1 MLEIASAIFF
11 WGGGAKYHYDYGI
24 FTVSIKVQS
33 RVFRSICDHSVFLA
47 RTNFKTNKKMGHDG
61 SVGVPGNKKTAINR
75 L

>member
-11 WGGGAKYHYDYGI
+11 FGGGAKYHYDYGI
-24 FTVSIKVQS
+24 FTVSMKVQS

-47 RTNFKTNKKMGHDG
+47 RTNFKKNKNMGHDG